1 MAMFLNQ
8 EGRSKRMSMIEKIKL
23 EEDYNKA
30 RGENPYSASVLQR
43 YIEVVQSTPHG
54 KVVYVDDNTI
64 IPLED
69 IKKGMFSCYDDMREC
84 FNRNHHVIGSYE
96 DEWAK
101 VYLQSCIDAFESD
114 ADMIDYMEMLPA
126 MERAIEH
133 NKECGIYPFANTFY
147 LLHDGSLAYS
157 VCGGKEKGWVDDLH
171 IIKNKMH
178 LLPTPYGNAIRDKDY
193 ERAGIELG
201 KAVFGLADS
210 VQIIPCVIFDYYE
223 DNSNM

>member
-1 MAMFLNQ
+1 MTLFLDQ
-8 EGRSKRMSMIEKIKL
+8 EERTKRMSMIEKIKL

-30 RGENPYSASVLQR
+30 RGEIPYSDAVLQR
-43 YIEVVQSTPHG
+43 YIQVARNAPQG

-84 FNRNHHVIGSYE
+84 YNRNQHTITE
-96 DEWAK
+96 DEWDNT
-101 VYLQSCIDAFESD
+101 YLQSCIDAFESD
-114 ADMIDYMEMLPA
+114 ADMIDYMELLPA
-126 MERAIEH
+126 LERVIDH
-133 NKECGIYPFANTFY
+133 NEEGSIYPFAETFY

-157 VCGGKEKGWVDDLH
+157 VCGGKERGWVDDLH